1 MSKKDLKNN
10 NNNNLANNN
19 LIWLK
24 NNTYIFDQD
33 IRVYF
38 YKNEYSYNNLVNFN
52 TNLIRHIFNTQ
63 QKKEKKICF
72 CFKLYYV
79 LSYNFEL
86 CDFLLCMI
94 LTCNMSKAFIVEL
107 EC

>member
-63 QKKEKKICF
+63 QKKRKKNLFLFQTILCA
-72 CFKLYYV
+72 KLQLWTMWFLVVY
-79 LSYNFEL
+79 
-86 CDFLLCMI
+86 DFNL
-94 LTCNMSKAFIVEL
+94 
-107 EC
+107 